1 MDERESRN
9 VLLDLRFAMHQVVW
23 AGGVEGGVLA
33 CGAQSET
40 FRSFF
45 VLLLV

>member
-23 AGGVEGGVLA
+23 AGGVEGGRA
-33 CGAQSET
+33 C
-40 FRSFF
+40 
-45 VLLLV
+45 LWCPK

>member
-23 AGGVEGGVLA
+23 AGGVEGGLA